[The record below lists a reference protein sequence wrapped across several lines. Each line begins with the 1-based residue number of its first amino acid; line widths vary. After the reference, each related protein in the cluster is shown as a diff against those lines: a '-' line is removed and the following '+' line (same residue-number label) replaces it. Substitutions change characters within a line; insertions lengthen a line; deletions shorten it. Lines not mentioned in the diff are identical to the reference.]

1 MPWPRAPRPVSS
13 MEKAL
18 GEFWT
23 QHLGTDGA
31 VVCGWEPLGAST
43 PRFAAQE
50 QQKRQAQ
57 GEGTRNW
64 GEVWAQNLLC
74 VVHST
79 LERPGKSLS
88 PCPVTSKAVTPLP
101 HTAFAVVAHCLC
113 LDIHCVLVKALR
125 TQNHRFLCIF
135 TPVIIHPVISDWS
148 VVFIFCYSSVS
159 CLKCFQSRPRKSCPV
174 PNQTHTA
181 ELTGTKHFPN
191 ILVSTQHV
199 ETTQPS
205 SAALICPQRR
215 LCLLW

>member
-1 MPWPRAPRPVSS
+1 

-31 VVCGWEPLGAST
+31 GVWLGAPQSQHT
-43 PRFAAQE
+43 QVCSPPAAEEAGTGRGNQELGRDLGTKPPLCGPDKQRPQHPRETWQ
-50 QQKRQAQ
+50 
-57 GEGTRNW
+57 
-64 GEVWAQNLLC
+64 V
-74 VVHST
+74 
-79 LERPGKSLS
+79 
-88 PCPVTSKAVTPLP
+88 PVPLP
-101 HTAFAVVAHCLC
+101 SDKQNCHSPSPHCFAVAAHRLY

-125 TQNHRFLCIF
+125 TQTHRVLCIF

-148 VVFIFCYSSVS
+148 VVFIICYSSVS
-159 CLKCFQSRPRKSCPV
+159 CLKCFQSRHRKSCPV
-174 PNQTHTA
+174 PKQTHAHTA

-205 SAALICPQRR
+205 SAALIFPQRR